1 MTKHFPRNARQSFGR
16 KYRVLME
23 TCPDMAT
30 ECGVFAGIQTAR
42 SGGTTETPCLV
53 DRVITPS
60 EAKSS
65 WSSGWERMGVLR
77 DHLTVLE
84 VGRHTGN
91 FGERTTVCIRQHAG
105 TLMRHFL
112 SQ

>member
-42 SGGTTETPCLV
+42 SGGTTQTPCLV
-53 DRVITPS
+53 DRVIGDKDQMDVHCRSAVPTVSKVLDFVHGPDNNES
-60 EAKSS
+60 M
-65 WSSGWERMGVLR
+65 ERRQAFRFQLMP
-77 DHLTVLE
+77 
-84 VGRHTGN
+84 N
-91 FGERTTVCIRQHAG
+91 GEQ
-105 TLMRHFL
+105 
-112 SQ
+112 